1 MKRIAKLPPPP
12 KPAQDPVLQEFDD
25 TVTNAKK
32 NKQKQPR
39 RPPANPP
46 AMPSPQRR
54 RSPLD
59 EPTPL
64 PDDLT

>member
-25 TVTNAKK
+25 AVTNAKK
-32 NKQKQPR
+32 NKQKPPR
-39 RPPANPP
+39 RGNPNPP

-59 EPTPL
+59 ESTPL